1 MSRVTCK
8 TGVHHTVLGL
18 TLAGLAMCS
27 VSTSN
32 AGDLIGPAYGAYPYG
47 PPIESNAFCRV
58 LLERRIDPYGRETVH
73 RIRMCDEGPVY
84 SGPNWSVAPQEYG
97 YAPQRYYEPA
107 PSHYYSYPR
116 PPAPIGP
123 AYYN

>member
-8 TGVHHTVLGL
+8 TGVHHTVLVL

-27 VSTSN
+27 VSTAN
-32 AGDLIGPAYGAYPYG
+32 AGDLVGPAYGAYPYG

-84 SGPNWSVAPQEYG
+84 SGPNRSVSPQEYG
-97 YAPQRYYEPA
+97 DAPRRYDEPA